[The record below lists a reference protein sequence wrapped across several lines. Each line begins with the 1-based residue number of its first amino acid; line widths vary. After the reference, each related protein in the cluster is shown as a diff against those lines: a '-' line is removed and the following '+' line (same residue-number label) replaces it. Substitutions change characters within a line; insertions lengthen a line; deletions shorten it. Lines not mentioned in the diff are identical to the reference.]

1 MKRTRQGQ
9 PPCETPESN
18 PHFHSPQMEA
28 MGLLLLVTR
37 LHHSE
42 IERRIASLG
51 IHHSQNRMLLR
62 LSCGDGTNSQR
73 ELADAM
79 NISHAQDAGTG
90 GLYHPRYGRRGQPP
104 QHRAHHRGG
113 TP

>member
-1 MKRTRQGQ
+1 MKRTRQLQ

-79 NISHAQDAGTG
+79 NISHAQGAGTG
-90 GLYHPRYGRRGQPP
+90 GLYHPRYGRRG
-104 QHRAHHRGG
+104 
-113 TP
+113 